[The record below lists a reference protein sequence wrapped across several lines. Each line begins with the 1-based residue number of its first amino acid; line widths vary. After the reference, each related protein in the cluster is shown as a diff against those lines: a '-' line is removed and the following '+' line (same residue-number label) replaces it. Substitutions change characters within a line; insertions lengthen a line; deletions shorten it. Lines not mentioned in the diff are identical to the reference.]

1 MGISGK
7 RFYKG
12 LRPYRRM
19 AVYLP
24 RSTVSEYMRIDWE
37 TVGRCVH
44 RTLNE
49 IEPERSSKGTVYL
62 SPCTFKLEHQLPAK
76 EKRTDP
82 DGKVTEIRYTCEEII
97 RTLRGMRV
105 TAVSDTGYVPS
116 YTRTTLTDALPGERP
131 KVKGA
136 VTRFR
141 ISCHS
146 SRGNR
151 NSKTNLTNAVFTASV
166 RFGRCIRC
174 QRRDHSTEG
183 GGWQR
188 TEHVIK
194 YYAVKQNLVP
204 CLCRGLEAHT
214 GEFLL
219 CYNCSASVIVGSRQR
234 TPSSWLISKAFDEN
248 YPEGKLLQHEDQGI
262 MAGCPAA
269 YHLLF
274 SERRGV

>member
-1 MGISGK
+1 
-7 RFYKG
+7 
-12 LRPYRRM
+12 M

-116 YTRTTLTDALPGERP
+116 YTRTTLTDALHELVGFRTDYEVIRR
-131 KVKGA
+131 KQMQGNVRKSKG
-136 VTRFR
+136 
-141 ISCHS
+141 
-146 SRGNR
+146 
-151 NSKTNLTNAVFTASV
+151 L
-166 RFGRCIRC
+166 
-174 QRRDHSTEG
+174 
-183 GGWQR
+183 
-188 TEHVIK
+188 
-194 YYAVKQNLVP
+194 
-204 CLCRGLEAHT
+204 
-214 GEFLL
+214 
-219 CYNCSASVIVGSRQR
+219 
-234 TPSSWLISKAFDEN
+234 
-248 YPEGKLLQHEDQGI
+248 
-262 MAGCPAA
+262 
-269 YHLLF
+269 
-274 SERRGV
+274 